1 MEKSII
7 RTVFLCAGV
16 MLAATGCAS
25 KSGATSNTERAID
38 ELLTSSLERNN
49 IPGISI
55 AIVKE
60 GQVVYAK
67 GFGTIS
73 LNADQRPS
81 ADTQYRVA
89 SVSKPLTAAG
99 VFQLVQD
106 GKVGLDEPARKYC
119 PELVA
124 LDGAPTVR
132 QFLMHRSGM
141 RHTTDQEDM
150 SITGAFP
157 QLGAALMSI
166 VREPLRF
173 PPGTKTLY
181 TSWGYAALGCVI
193 EGASGRSYADFMKDR
208 VFAPARMTETTFD
221 HPTFSSPTFSP
232 GFRRGLIYGLRP
244 SLVVDT
250 RFKTPASGIISTVN
264 DLARFAIAIF
274 ERKLVTEATANEMF
288 SVQPDSE
295 GREIFTAGWTVDSTG
310 LSKEGKTAYGR
321 AFDFNGSME
330 GATAYLDLVPGR
342 RYVVALLANRERS
355 VRQLQPIVS
364 EIRRLVLQAP

>member
-1 MEKSII
+1 MLKSII
-7 RTVFLCAGV
+7 LPALLCAGLSL
-16 MLAATGCAS
+16 LATRCTS
-25 KSGATSNTERAID
+25 QPGAPPDAEGAID
-38 ELLTSSLERNN
+38 ELFTSAVAKNH

-55 AIVKE
+55 AIVAE

-73 LNADQRPS
+73 LSTDRRPS
-81 ADTQYRVA
+81 ADTQYRLA
-89 SVSKPLTAAG
+89 SVSKPLTATG

-106 GKVGLDEPARKYC
+106 GTVRLDEPARQYC
-119 PELVA
+119 PELAA
-124 LDGAPTVR
+124 LDGVPTVR

-141 RHTTDQEDM
+141 RHTTDQEDV

-157 QLGAALMSI
+157 RLGEALVSI
-166 VREPLRF
+166 VHEPLQFR
-173 PPGTKTLY
+173 PGTKTLY

-208 VFAPARMTETTFD
+208 VFGPAGMTSTTFD

-232 GFRRGLIYGLRP
+232 GYRRGLIYGLRP

-250 RFKTPASGIISTVN
+250 RFKTPASGLISSVN

-274 ERKLVTEATANEMF
+274 DRKVVTEATAKEMF
-288 SVQPDSE
+288 SIQPDGE
-295 GREIFTAGWTVDSTG
+295 GGRLFTAGWSVDPTG
-310 LSKEGKTAYGR
+310 LSNSGKPSYGQ

-330 GATAYLDLVPGR
+330 GATAYFDLVPGR
-342 RYVVALLANRERS
+342 RYAVALLANRERS
-355 VRQLQPIVS
+355 VRPLQTVISQL
-364 EIRRLVLQAP
+364 RHLVLETH

>member
-1 MEKSII
+1 MRSSII
-7 RTVFLCAGV
+7 LTVSLCVGVALSAAGS
-16 MLAATGCAS
+16 AS
-25 KSGATSNTERAID
+25 QLLPGFNAERAID
-38 ELLTSSLERNN
+38 ELVTSALARNN

-55 AIVKE
+55 AIVE
-60 GQVVYAK
+60 DGHIVYAK

-73 LNADQRPS
+73 LTTDRRPS
-81 ADTQYRVA
+81 PDTQYRVA
-89 SVSKPLTAAG
+89 SVSKPLTATG

-106 GKVGLDEPARKYC
+106 GKVKLDEPARRYC
-119 PELVA
+119 PELTV

-132 QFLMHRSGM
+132 QFLMQQSGM
-141 RHTTDQEDM
+141 RHTTDREDVT
-150 SITGAFP
+150 ITGAFP
-157 QLGAALMSI
+157 RLGAALVSI

-208 VFAPARMTETTFD
+208 VFVTAGMTATTFD
-221 HPTFSSPTFSP
+221 HPAYSSPTFSP
-232 GFRRGLIYGLRP
+232 GYRRGLVYGLRP

-274 ERKLVTEATANEMF
+274 ERKLVTETTATEMF
-288 SVQPDSE
+288 SVRLDGE
-295 GREIFTAGWTVDSTG
+295 GRRIFTAGWSVDSTG
-310 LSKEGKTAYGR
+310 LSKGGKTPYGQ

-330 GATAYLDLVPGR
+330 GTTAYLDLVPGQ
-342 RYVVALLANRERS
+342 RYAVALLANRERN
-355 VRQLQPIVS
+355 VLQVQPIIS
-364 EIRRLVLQAP
+364 EIRRLVLEAH